1 MKKNIL
7 FLSFF
12 LLNMCLFSQTYLINK
27 NYCIVT
33 SNAYLIVNGHLNNE
47 SNGNLNLTGAN
58 SNVIV
63 QNNLT
68 NNGSINSYGIIDLYG
83 DWINNS
89 TCTHNNTSYV
99 YLKGANQT
107 IGGNASTTFYN
118 LYLEGTGTKTLGINQ
133 TVDGTL
139 DLKDRELATQS
150 YTMNV
155 SNASTS
161 AIQRTTGFVSSTVGG
176 GLARSTNSTSTYL
189 YPVGVSGKYRPAE
202 ITPSSTS
209 SATFKVRMANGDA
222 TSEGYNRN
230 NKAAD
235 VCDVNSSFFHI
246 MQRTSGSI
254 NANIKVYYDNSTDG
268 SWDKVGYWSSNLWN
282 NYSGS
287 STSSGSPLYYGS
299 ANNVNL
305 ASSTPIALTKNA
317 PIITASASPSS
328 ICVGES
334 TILTVTGADNYTWSN
349 GMNSAT
355 ITVTPSN
362 TTSYTVTG
370 YSGGCTGTAIVTVT
384 VNQLPTISLT
394 ANPNTL
400 CLGSSSVLTAT
411 GADTYNWSHGIGS
424 SGSTITV
431 TPTENTT
438 YIVTGTSTEGC
449 TNTATITIAVNPIP
463 NVTAFANPNNICIG
477 GSSTLSASGAN
488 TYNWSNGMSGASI
501 TVTPNST
508 TTYTV
513 TGMSTAGC
521 TNTTTVTVIIS
532 TTIDV
537 TANANPSSICEGAS
551 SILNAG
557 GGDTYT
563 WSNGMNSATITVTPS
578 NTTSYT
584 VTGYSGGCT
593 GTAIVTV
600 TVNQLPTISLTA
612 NPNTLCLGSSSVLTA
627 TGADTYNWSHGIGS
641 SGSTITVTPTGNI
654 TYIVTGTS
662 TEGCTNTASVSIT
675 VNPNPTINITCAQT
689 TICKGESV
697 ILNAIGADNYS
708 WSHGMGSNATI
719 TVTPNNT
726 TTYSV
731 TGTNEYGCTN
741 SANITITVL
750 PNADA
755 TIKPVTPLCDNLSTI
770 TLNATD
776 SGGVWSGNGI
786 INQVLGT
793 FSPSLAG
800 AGTHIITYMIMGQ
813 CGDTATTEVIVYE
826 SPTAIAYATDETCI
840 DANDGIAWVITT
852 GGTAPYTYLWSNN
865 YILDTITNLAPG
877 EYYVTVRDFHNCFD
891 TDTVIIKEGTEDCY
905 ITHVYVPNIFSP
917 NDKDNPENE
926 YLMVYGKG
934 IKTIDF
940 KIFDRWG
947 NEVFHTTDVNEG
959 WDGTYKGK
967 PALVGDY
974 TYILKVSFISKPD
987 EILKGHIYLIR

>member
-1 MKKNIL
+1 M
-7 FLSFF
+7 
-12 LLNMCLFSQTYLINK
+12 
-27 NYCIVT
+27 
-33 SNAYLIVNGHLNNE
+33 
-47 SNGNLNLTGAN
+47 
-58 SNVIV
+58 
-63 QNNLT
+63 
-68 NNGSINSYGIIDLYG
+68 
-83 DWINNS
+83 
-89 TCTHNNTSYV
+89 
-99 YLKGANQT
+99 
-107 IGGNASTTFYN
+107 
-118 LYLEGTGTKTLGINQ
+118 
-133 TVDGTL
+133 
-139 DLKDRELATQS
+139 
-150 YTMNV
+150 
-155 SNASTS
+155 
-161 AIQRTTGFVSSTVGG
+161 
-176 GLARSTNSTSTYL
+176 
-189 YPVGVSGKYRPAE
+189 
-202 ITPSSTS
+202 
-209 SATFKVRMANGDA
+209 
-222 TSEGYNRN
+222 
-230 NKAAD
+230 
-235 VCDVNSSFFHI
+235 
-246 MQRTSGSI
+246 
-254 NANIKVYYDNSTDG
+254 YYDNSTDG
-268 SWDKVGYWSSNLWN
+268 SWDKWDIGVVIS
-282 NYSGS
+282 
-287 STSSGSPLYYGS
+287 SSGSPLYYGS

-731 TGTNEYGCTN
+731 TGTNEYG
-741 SANITITVL
+741 
-750 PNADA
+750 
-755 TIKPVTPLCDNLSTI
+755 
-770 TLNATD
+770 
-776 SGGVWSGNGI
+776 
-786 INQVLGT
+786 
-793 FSPSLAG
+793 
-800 AGTHIITYMIMGQ
+800 
-813 CGDTATTEVIVYE
+813 
-826 SPTAIAYATDETCI
+826 
-840 DANDGIAWVITT
+840 
-852 GGTAPYTYLWSNN
+852 
-865 YILDTITNLAPG
+865 
-877 EYYVTVRDFHNCFD
+877 
-891 TDTVIIKEGTEDCY
+891 
-905 ITHVYVPNIFSP
+905 
-917 NDKDNPENE
+917 
-926 YLMVYGKG
+926 
-934 IKTIDF
+934 
-940 KIFDRWG
+940 
-947 NEVFHTTDVNEG
+947 
-959 WDGTYKGK
+959 YK
-967 PALVGDY
+967 
-974 TYILKVSFISKPD
+974 
-987 EILKGHIYLIR
+987 